1 MTDWIGI
8 GRTDIG
14 LMRPMNQD
22 RFLAIES
29 LGFWAVADGM
39 GGHAGGDVAA
49 QAAMAAVRAHIEQV
63 AAPGFDSPQDI
74 LRALMTAA
82 HQAVRDRAK
91 RDPALQHMGTTLV
104 ALLLTAQPAA
114 VAHVAHL
121 GDSRAYL
128 YRDGTLTLLTRDHT
142 MAEKYLAHGILT
154 KESVK
159 THPERHVLTKAV
171 GISPTAMPDIASHP
185 LHPDDLLLLCSDGLT
200 KMLEDQDIAL
210 VMAQSGG
217 DPIRACNA
225 LIENSLARG
234 GIDNVTVV
242 VVAQPKHPPLT
253 TL

>member
-1 MTDWIGI
+1 MSRWIGI

-14 LMRPMNQD
+14 RVRAMNQD
-22 RFLAIES
+22 CFLALDP

-63 AAPGFDSPQDI
+63 AAPGLDSPQDI
-74 LRALMTAA
+74 LNTLMDAA
-82 HQAVRDRAK
+82 HQAVRNRAK

-104 ALLLTAQPAA
+104 ALLLTPHPAA
-114 VAHVAHL
+114 VAHIAHL

-128 YRDGTLTLLTRDHT
+128 YRGGTLAPLTRDHT

-171 GISPTAMPDIASHP
+171 GISPSATPDIASHP
-185 LHPDDLLLLCSDGLT
+185 LQPDDLLLLCSDGLT

-217 DPIRACNA
+217 DPARACDA
-225 LIENSLARG
+225 LIETSLARG
-234 GIDNVTVV
+234 GHDNVTVI
-242 VVAQPKHPPLT
+242 VVAQRR
-253 TL
+253 

>member
-1 MTDWIGI
+1 MSGWIGI

-14 LMRPMNQD
+14 RVRAMNQD
-22 RFLAIES
+22 RFLAIDP

-39 GGHAGGDVAA
+39 GGHAGGEVAA
-49 QAAMAAVRAHIEQV
+49 QAAMAAIRAHIEQV
-63 AAPGFDSPQDI
+63 AAPGLDSPHDI
-74 LRALMTAA
+74 LSTLMTAA
-82 HQAVRDRAK
+82 HQAVRDRA
-91 RDPALQHMGTTLV
+91 RLDPALKHMGTTLV
-104 ALLLTAQPAA
+104 AMLLTPQPTA
-114 VAHVAHL
+114 VAHIAHL

-128 YRDGTLTLLTRDHT
+128 YRGHTLTPLTRDHT
-142 MAEKYLAHGILT
+142 MIEKYLAHGILT
-154 KESVK
+154 PETAK

-171 GISPTAMPDIASHP
+171 GISASATSDIATHP